1 MSLAHVG
8 IRVGTREWT
17 RWFTWLESLWLGTI
31 TYERGWDAFVCKLW
45 PAIFSEAARALA
57 YGKFCQG
64 RGRSSWESVCV
75 YAYSYMS
82 HVYDRGIT
90 LHCGTLLMVVPLR
103 TWFQE
108 VTIRAASFIIQAENI
123 THKLQNHI
131 RIIMLIKLGYSF
143 WCTNR
148 VFFVIHPVAVWT
160 NPRLESLPPP
170 HLFIASCPAVMY
182 FLARIAGCGWWLID
196 RRDHHV

>member
-1 MSLAHVG
+1 M
-8 IRVGTREWT
+8 
-17 RWFTWLESLWLGTI
+17 
-31 TYERGWDAFVCKLW
+31 LW
-45 PAIFSEAARALA
+45 PAIFSEAARALMA
-57 YGKFCQG
+57 SFVRGG
-64 RGRSSWESVCV
+64 EGRRGRMCVCILV
-75 YAYSYMS
+75 

-103 TWFQE
+103 TCFQE

-160 NPRLESLPPP
+160 DQRLESLPPQ
-170 HLFIASCPAVMY
+170 HLFIASCPSVMY

-196 RRDHHV
+196 WRDH